1 MAENNAEDLEFDKLF
16 EDILNESPKSVDEK
30 IDNGDFKKVKEP
42 KKKNQAKKQNK
53 NLPQKQV
60 KTKEEKSK
68 DEKKKNSSF
77 GKIIFKTIFY
87 TLFCLATTL
96 SFLAVSLSSV
106 APDLMVKAF
115 EYVGAEDVVYTI
127 YKRKYNRNNSNENL
141 YNVIQMAIDRKD
153 YQDMSE
159 YIEIMMNGDTFAKF
173 AKKID
178 EETKK
183 ALGEVYSIYAN
194 SYEAY
199 LKSNWVLALYKSD
212 NTLSA
217 KALALDSI
225 DGSVRE
231 LKVYVDCI
239 QEDENL
245 SDNQKKTELLTL
257 QSRFKLVDR
266 LKDRLAGLDDEYSM
280 ETTDGGK
287 LVAINQKILI
297 LDVIM
302 AIGEFSLNE
311 EELASF
317 ESSRSD
323 LTAEASEILTKL
335 KAKA

>member
-1 MAENNAEDLEFDKLF
+1 
-16 EDILNESPKSVDEK
+16 
-30 IDNGDFKKVKEP
+30 
-42 KKKNQAKKQNK
+42 
-53 NLPQKQV
+53 
-60 KTKEEKSK
+60 
-68 DEKKKNSSF
+68 
-77 GKIIFKTIFY
+77 
-87 TLFCLATTL
+87 
-96 SFLAVSLSSV
+96 
-106 APDLMVKAF
+106 
-115 EYVGAEDVVYTI
+115 
-127 YKRKYNRNNSNENL
+127 
-141 YNVIQMAIDRKD
+141 MAINRLD
-153 YQDMSE
+153 YEDMAD
-159 YIEIMMNGDTFAKF
+159 YIEIMMNGDNFSKF

-178 EETKK
+178 AETKN

-194 SYEAY
+194 SYESY
-199 LKSNWVLALYKSD
+199 LKGNWVLALYKSG

-239 QEDENL
+239 QGDENL

-311 EELASF
+311 DELEAF
-317 ESSRSD
+317 EISRLD
-323 LTAEASEILTKL
+323 LKAEAGEILTKL